1 MADPVEI
8 FKRLDRKLIARA
20 RELEPAEKYLMME
33 QPLKY
38 MAPALE
44 EEFGERLTQLI
55 IDLPSVIV
63 EAYESV
69 LDVQGFAVP
78 DHGLRSGSEPS
89 TAAVPSAQADQAAEM
104 TWDIWKANNMQE
116 QMPLLQTES
125 IGLGNA
131 FIISGPGESQDDAP
145 IMTVESPMQVFAER
159 DPRSRTIIR
168 AIKRWAEDDGTGKVV
183 QWGNLYLLGVRFT
196 FRKEGRSWVEVAEM
210 RSEHGDPTTRVVGF
224 PNRPRLLHWEG
235 RSEFAGIIP
244 TLDAINKMCTDMM
257 ISGEF
262 HAMPRRYAFGMK
274 KEDFRDEH
282 GNPLSVWQQLAGGV
296 WASEVAGE
304 DIKVGQFP
312 EADLTVFHNSIKLL
326 LQLAFMQAAL
336 PSHISAFQGDNPA
349 SADAIRA
356 AEITKIKRSERKQTL
371 MGGSLE
377 QAQRNNWMIMGR
389 DVRELAGLE
398 TQWRN
403 PATPTKAQEADAATK
418 LVQAGVIPPQQA
430 RQDLNY
436 TTEQQKQME
445 EWDRRNA
452 VDPFYARLNRDTG
465 NDVDG

>member
-168 AIKRWAEDDGTGKVV
+168 AVKRWAEDDGTGKVV
-183 QWGNLYLLGVRFT
+183 QWGNLYPVSYTHLTL
-196 FRKEGRSWVEVAEM
+196 
-210 RSEHGDPTTRVVGF
+210 PTTPYV
-224 PNRPRLLHWEG
+224 
-235 RSEFAGIIP
+235 
-244 TLDAINKMCTDMM
+244 
-257 ISGEF
+257 
-262 HAMPRRYAFGMK
+262 
-274 KEDFRDEH
+274 
-282 GNPLSVWQQLAGGV
+282 
-296 WASEVAGE
+296 
-304 DIKVGQFP
+304 
-312 EADLTVFHNSIKLL
+312 
-326 LQLAFMQAAL
+326 
-336 PSHISAFQGDNPA
+336 
-349 SADAIRA
+349 
-356 AEITKIKRSERKQTL
+356 
-371 MGGSLE
+371 
-377 QAQRNNWMIMGR
+377 
-389 DVRELAGLE
+389 
-398 TQWRN
+398 
-403 PATPTKAQEADAATK
+403 
-418 LVQAGVIPPQQA
+418 
-430 RQDLNY
+430 
-436 TTEQQKQME
+436 
-445 EWDRRNA
+445 
-452 VDPFYARLNRDTG
+452 
-465 NDVDG
+465 